1 MEGVELCKEN
11 KNAERIFRPG
21 LSKFHKEPFDSSKG
35 KHKNRFS
42 YFEKLEDSYRR
53 TRFDSFRSN
62 KFDPFWLILSVTSR
76 PR

>member
-1 MEGVELCKEN
+1 MDISLK
-11 KNAERIFRPG
+11 
-21 LSKFHKEPFDSSKG
+21 LSKFQFDSNKG

-62 KFDPFWLILSVTSR
+62 KLDSFWLISSVTFKYA
-76 PR
+76 